1 LSNERRIHGQLTSVS
16 LSLRKPTNL
25 CCRNG
30 HSPNSFLSRIKGAI
44 SMPPTD
50 TITRDHPECPSAT
63 NESSVARVRRRETHR
78 SCTRYSSSD
87 EARGKGQTED
97 RQNDRPTSQLQR
109 GKQEAQVRETETN
122 AVSPTLEPTS
132 IRKLPSEI
140 LDDIFSLV

>member
-1 LSNERRIHGQLTSVS
+1 MRGVS
-16 LSLRKPTNL
+16 WSIDFGSREQSACHPRTQSL
-25 CCRNG
+25 
-30 HSPNSFLSRIKGAI
+30 AI
-44 SMPPTD
+44 
-50 TITRDHPECPSAT
+50 IL